1 MGKITGY
8 EKREQLPEKVL
19 LLYEAVLGLVCS
31 GEDISG
37 IKVSDIT
44 NRAGIGK
51 GTAYDYFDSKEEII
65 VCALLYSM
73 MGIIEKVGAKLATC
87 VGFKAQVEGLFTII
101 ESNIVERSCFIRFI
115 NLMTNSSIYTQ
126 TLRQITKDG
135 ARCEEIPMQMLHQMI
150 EDAMERGEVRKDLP
164 LDYLTYEL
172 IAKLITYIAVLSEE
186 SQITM
191 TPAQMK
197 PYILNSIWDEFCV

>member
-19 LLYEAVLGLVCS
+19 LLYEAVLDLVCS

-44 NRAGIGK
+44 TRAGIGK

-73 MGIIEKVGAKLATC
+73 MGIIDKVTEELSTC

-101 ESNIVERSCFIRFI
+101 ENNIVERSYFIRFI
-115 NLMTNSSIYTQ
+115 NFITNSSIYTQ

-135 ARCEEIPMQMLHQMI
+135 VHCDEIPMQMLGQMVG
-150 EDAMERGEVRKDLP
+150 DAMKRGEVRTDLP

-172 IAKLITYIAVLSEE
+172 MAKSITYIVVLGEDNKIS
-186 SQITM
+186 M
-191 TPAQMK
+191 TPAEMK
-197 PYILNSIWDEFCV
+197 PYILNSIWNEFCV